1 MPAGDLTAQAARA
14 LVSRVA
20 RLARLGRVRNFS
32 PDRFRRELAA
42 VPGEAERDELLRLL
56 LVEWT
61 GVDIGVDRVRDVWA
75 GVERTFASLR
85 GALEKPAS
93 LQTAILHEFHSVRG
107 LLKEPRLLSDREIAT
122 LRVNAIT
129 DPLTGLYN
137 RRFLL
142 DHLDREIN
150 RAERTGGVVSLVMMD
165 LKGFKGI
172 NDRLGHP
179 VGDSILVRTAK
190 AIRESLRTID
200 AGCRFGGDEFVAI
213 LPNSDV
219 VNSLA
224 VAERIRQRVERIHLP
239 LRVGLRVGLNYGVA
253 SYPTD
258 GRVLDFLL
266 KMSDV
271 RLYSSK
277 QQTTPSSGSVRRF
290 PRFVVPGLK
299 LKVAT
304 RNALKGHSAEVRD
317 IGYGGISF
325 VCSDFKPSR
334 RLDGEIAQRF
344 SPETHDVSMKPI
356 STVLLP
362 DGRVRVGCAY
372 ER

>member
-1 MPAGDLTAQAARA
+1 MGDLTAPAAKA
-14 LVSRVA
+14 LVLRVA

-32 PDRFRRELAA
+32 PERFRRELAA
-42 VPGEAERDELLRLL
+42 APGGGERDELLRLL
-56 LVEWT
+56 IVEWT
-61 GVDIGVDRVRDVWA
+61 GVDVGVDQAQDVWA
-75 GVERTFASLR
+75 SVERTFLSLR
-85 GALEKPAS
+85 AALETPTS

-107 LLKEPRLLSDREIAT
+107 LLKEPRLLSGHEMAT

-150 RAERTGGVVSLVMMD
+150 RAERTGSVVSLVMMD

-224 VAERIRQRVERIHLP
+224 VAERIRKRVERIHIP

-258 GRVLDFLL
+258 GRVLDFLM

-277 QQTTPSSGSVRRF
+277 KQTSHSSGPTRRF

-304 RNALKGHSAEVRD
+304 RRAVKCGSAEVRD

-325 VCSDFKPSR
+325 VCSDFKPSS
-334 RLDGEIAQRF
+334 RLDGEISQRF
-344 SPETHDVSMKPI
+344 SPETHEVSMKPI
-356 STVLLP
+356 STVALP

-372 ER
+372 EH

>member
-1 MPAGDLTAQAARA
+1 MQDAETTAPAARA
-14 LVSRVA
+14 LVARVA
-20 RLARLGRVRNFS
+20 RLARMGRVRSFS
-32 PDRFRRELAA
+32 PERFRRELDG
-42 VPGEAERDELLRLL
+42 VTEGAERDELLRLL
-56 LVEWT
+56 IVEWT
-61 GVDIGVDRVRDVWA
+61 GVDVSADHAGGAWA
-75 GVERTFASLR
+75 GVEKTFQALR
-85 GALEKPAS
+85 AALEAPVS
-93 LQTAILHEFHSVRG
+93 LQTALLHEFHTLRG
-107 LLKEPRLLSDREIAT
+107 LLKEPRLLSGSEIAT

-219 VNSLA
+219 INSLA
-224 VAERIRQRVERIHLP
+224 VAERIRRRIERIRLP

-253 SYPTD
+253 SYPAD
-258 GRVLDFLL
+258 GRVFDFLL

-277 QQTTPSSGSVRRF
+277 KQTSETYGASRRF

-299 LKVAT
+299 LKIAT
-304 RNALKGHSAEVRD
+304 KRVTGSPSAEVRD
-317 IGYGGISF
+317 IGFGGISF
-325 VCSDFKPSR
+325 VCSDFRPSG
-334 RLDGEIAQRF
+334 RLEGEIVQRF
-344 SPETHDVSMKPI
+344 SPETHGVSMKPI
-356 STVLLP
+356 STVVMP
-362 DGRVRVGCAY
+362 DGRLRVGCSY
-372 ER
+372 EH